1 MRYGYA
7 RVSSNTQDYTAQ
19 VDALKSASCERILSE
34 KASGK
39 STSGRKEFEKVM
51 RALTPGDVLTVTKLD
66 RLARSSRDQHNI
78 LHSIRANADVLP
90 SATLPARRWRS

>member
-1 MRYGYA
+1 
-7 RVSSNTQDYTAQ
+7 
-19 VDALKSASCERILSE
+19 
-34 KASGK
+34 
-39 STSGRKEFEKVM
+39 M